1 MGDNKKQE
9 KKATR
14 KTISLEIKMQ
24 VIRRLDSDERQ
35 SQTRAKRFFDGVC
48 KKELDHYN

>member
-14 KTISLEIKMQ
+14 KSISLETKMQ
-24 VIRRLDSDERQ
+24 VIRRLDSGERQ
-35 SQTRAKRFFDGVC
+35 SQISAA
-48 KKELDHYN
+48 

>member
-14 KTISLEIKMQ
+14 KTISLEIRMQ
-24 VIRRLDSDERQ
+24 VIRRLGSDERQ
-35 SQTRAKRFFDGVC
+35 SQIRAIRTFNGVC
-48 KKELDHYN
+48 KKEFDPL